1 MSKGVQLSR
10 IWYLLAFL
18 GSLIGQ
24 AKETKIIC
32 TIVTLYMYMCI
43 YTILTSI
50 LHYRLITLVLGRRIS
65 APFL

>member
-65 APFL
+65 VPFL

>member
-32 TIVTLYMYMCI
+32 TSVTLYMY
-43 YTILTSI
+43 
-50 LHYRLITLVLGRRIS
+50 LHNSYLHSSLSVDNSCSR
-65 APFL
+65 

>member
-50 LHYRLITLVLGRRIS
+50 LHYRLITLVLGRRKS
-65 APFL
+65 EPFL